1 MNDEDLTYTEM
12 LKNALALVV
21 QAMHVAV
28 DRNYS
33 DDLSGLGYVRNSLN
47 KIILSEEDEP
57 F

>member
-1 MNDEDLTYTEM
+1 VNDDLTYTEM
-12 LKNALALVV
+12 LKSALALVV

-33 DDLSGLGYVRNSLN
+33 DDLGGLGYVRNSLN